1 METNKSK
8 TDEKAELSFQFLGDI
23 SLDGLFCDPQHH
35 QVVADNMSEI
45 AAHLGPC
52 DLRIGNFESP
62 VWGTGG
68 VNTLKNPRLCTTRQA
83 AELLGPLELDVALLA
98 TNHIYDCRE
107 EGFENTISFLR
118 DKGILWLGAG
128 RTREEAAEPLIV
140 TRKGMKTGL
149 LNYCGDETEPSIP
162 QDAGIVVNRLEEE
175 RVLEDVKQLSSQ
187 VDVVIVLFHWGE
199 IERVRYPSVWQRK
212 LARRTIEAGANLV
225 VGGHAHALQGDEQWA
240 GGHIFYSMG
249 NFLFSPVLTTPG
261 KAFGYTVPSSRK
273 VGVAT
278 CTICDGKVVDRVWRF
293 FSMDK
298 GSVVLRPDD
307 TPTRRK
313 HQDRIC
319 RVLASSDKKLSRI
332 RRWENRACLPVRE
345 FLFHSNGLLDMI
357 RKVRLRHFGI
367 LFKSLRRS
375 S

>member
-1 METNKSK
+1 MGEHNSVT
-8 TDEKAELSFQFLGDI
+8 LQFLGDI

-45 AAHLGPC
+45 AARLGPC

-62 VWGTGG
+62 VWGAGG
-68 VNTLKNPRLCTTRQA
+68 INTLKNPRLCTTRQA

-98 TNHIYDCRE
+98 TNHVYDCLE
-107 EGFENTISFLR
+107 EGFENTIGFLR

-128 RTREEAAEPLIV
+128 HTREEAAEPLIV
-140 TRKGMKTGL
+140 TRKGMRIGL

-162 QDAGIVVNRLEEE
+162 QDAGIVVNSLEEQ

-187 VDVVIVLFHWGE
+187 VDVVIVFFHWGE

-212 LARRTIEAGANLV
+212 LARQVVEVGANLV

-240 GGHIFYSMG
+240 DGHIFYSMG
-249 NFLFSPVLTTPG
+249 NFLFSPVSARPG
-261 KAFGYTVPSSRK
+261 KVFGYAVPLVRK

-278 CTICDGKVVDRVWRF
+278 CIVCDRKVVDRVWRF
-293 FSMDK
+293 FSMDN
-298 GSVVLRPDD
+298 GSGVLEPDD
-307 TPTRRK
+307 TPRRRK
-313 HQDRIC
+313 HQDKIS
-319 RVLASSDKKLSRI
+319 RVLASPDRKLSRTG
-332 RRWENRACLPVRE
+332 RWENRACLPVRE
-345 FLFHSNGLLDMI
+345 FLFHANGLLDMM
-357 RKVRLRHFGI
+357 KKLRFRHVGI
-367 LFKSLRRS
+367 LLKSLRRS